1 MINDFRDRACP
12 DVLHADVCIVGGGP
26 AGISIAMAF
35 VGTPYQV
42 CLIEGGGLGS
52 EHDSQRLNQ
61 GQSIGPQAL
70 DPAMS
75 RLRTFGGSTRLW
87 GGGLIPLSEHDMQA
101 RPWIADSGW
110 PIERAALDPY
120 YQRAHGIC
128 RVAADDGI
136 DDGSFAL
143 PPSQQAPPPQATHVD
158 NRTGRLSP
166 IDFGS
171 TYLPSLQRA
180 HNIQLLLHANLMEL
194 DTTSEANAV
203 CQASIGS
210 LDGRRGSVHARY
222 YVLASGGIENARLL
236 LLSDT
241 TVAQGLGNQHDVVGR
256 YFMDHPRNR
265 LGEVRGGGFDRFAR
279 RYSSPR
285 DQAESPAYLHLGL
298 SDHAQRALGLL
309 NARAR
314 PFAVERPTPPG
325 LQSLRDLRASL
336 RANRAP
342 PTPGDNVE
350 HEVLDALAQGLPNQT
365 PRARGHQPSRARMAM
380 RLGRH
385 FGDVVAAGRRK
396 LAHAPAVATD
406 RVEVVGYFE
415 QSPNRDSRITLGDT
429 LDALG
434 QRQVSI
440 DWRLTDFDIDSYRR
454 AADVIANDITAGY
467 DCSFQPEPWI
477 HDAAAPTTFHGTAH
491 HMGSTRMSDNP
502 HTGVVDAD
510 CKVHGIDNLYI
521 AGSSVFPTG
530 GWAFPTFTI
539 VALGLRLADT
549 LRTRLGDLSI
559 FMA

>member
-1 MINDFRDRACP
+1 
-12 DVLHADVCIVGGGP
+12 VLHADVCIVGGGP

-42 CLIEGGGLGS
+42 CLIESGGLDS
-52 EHDSQRLNQ
+52 ERDSQALNQ
-61 GQSIGPQAL
+61 GQSVGPQAL
-70 DPAMS
+70 NPAMS

-87 GGGLIPLSEHDMQA
+87 GGGLIPLSAHDMLA
-101 RPWIADSGW
+101 RSWIPDSGW
-110 PIERAALDPY
+110 PIDRAALDPY

-143 PPSQQAPPPQATHVD
+143 PPSLQVPPPHATHVD

-180 HNIQLLLHANLMEL
+180 HNIQVLLHANLMVL
-194 DTTSEANAV
+194 DTTANAAAV
-203 CQASIGS
+203 RQASIGS

-236 LLSDT
+236 LLSNRT
-241 TVAQGLGNQHDVVGR
+241 ATQGLGNDHDVVGR
-256 YFMDHPRNR
+256 YFMDHPRSR
-265 LGEVRGGGFDRFAR
+265 LGEVRGGGFDRFAH
-279 RYSSPR
+279 RYSTPR
-285 DQAESPAYLHLGL
+285 DQAPSPAYVHLGL
-298 SDHAQRALGLL
+298 TDQAQQALGLL

-314 PFAVERPTPPG
+314 PFAVEQPTPPG
-325 LQSLRDLRASL
+325 LQSLRDLRASF
-336 RANRAP
+336 RGETAP
-342 PTPGDNVE
+342 PSPGDEVE

-365 PRARGHQPSRARMAM
+365 PRTRGHRPSRARIAL

-406 RVEVVGYFE
+406 RVDVVGYFE
-415 QSPNRDSRITLGDT
+415 QSPNRDSRIALGDSI
-429 LDALG
+429 DALG

-440 DWRLTDFDIDSYRR
+440 DWRLTDFDIDSYRK
-454 AADVIANDITAGY
+454 AAEVIGQDITAGY
-467 DCSFQPEPWI
+467 DCQFQPERWI
-477 HDAAAPTTFHGTAH
+477 HDAAAPTEFHGTAH
-491 HMGSTRMSDNP
+491 HMGTTRMSDNP
-502 HTGVVDAD
+502 QTGVVDAD
-510 CKVHGIDNLYI
+510 CKVHGVDNLYI

-530 GWAFPTFTI
+530 SWAFPTFTI
-539 VALGLRLADT
+539 VALGLRVADT
-549 LRTRLGDLSI
+549 LRARLGDLSI
-559 FMA
+559 FMV